1 MKRVP
6 IDDAKPDMV
15 LARPVTNPSGLP
27 IMPAGATLDAAT
39 IERLGR
45 MGIAAVYVVMD
56 AAGPGEKT
64 LPELEADLAK
74 RFRRATKDETLQM
87 VHRVCLAH
95 LRKTYAAHKSP
106 GGASAS

>member
-1 MKRVP
+1 MKRIP

-27 IMPAGATLDAAT
+27 IMPAGATLDSPT

-74 RFRRATKDETLQM
+74 RFRRVAKDQTLQL
-87 VHRVCLAH
+87 VHRVCLNH
-95 LRKTYAAHKSP
+95 LRKTYAAGRSA
-106 GGASAS
+106 GGHSAS